1 MKFLFTKTLGAQG
14 WLKYWSLF
22 ILMFPYY
29 IFKPGLPQPSD
40 LILFVTMFVYLN
52 KKGLYLSKSFLGHIN
67 NFRNLVAY
75 IFAVNTILFIVRI
88 GMRDKDPSLITN
100 LFYTFNFIVFAFA
113 FSLFDSY
120 KKEFVY
126 TTVYSVILSGILQI
140 LLSPWGHM
148 SEGRETLFFDNPNQ
162 LGYYAICC
170 LSIVLAFEKY
180 LKLSRSI
187 IFLSFSVFFYFTM
200 LCVSKAAI
208 GAMLLLML
216 VYLASN
222 KLLSIKMIFTSLVV
236 FLGVL
241 VVLFKTSIGEKFV
254 RNLSYRLEY
263 SVKPNE
269 VSEWEYRGYDRMN
282 NHPYYMILGAG
293 EGAYNRFTT
302 YIDNH
307 EMHSSLGTILFCYG
321 IPGSILFSIFILS
334 LLSGLPKTYSLYILP
349 MIAYGLVHMGLRFTI
364 FYIALAMFPVVR
376 ELLQE
381 EEEEAEEAEMEE
393 VKKLSERKGIKPL
406 WLIKEEAENA
416 IKNRQK

>member
-40 LILFVTMFVYLN
+40 LILFVTMFIYLN
-52 KKGLYLSKSFLGHIN
+52 KRGLYMSKRFLGHLN
-67 NFRNLVAY
+67 NFKNLVAY

-88 GMRDKDPSLITN
+88 GMKDKDPSLITN
-100 LFYTFNFIVFAFA
+100 LFYTFNIIVFAFS
-113 FSLFDSY
+113 FSLFDTY

-126 TTVYSVILSGILQI
+126 TTVYSVLLSGIIQI

-170 LSIVLAFEKY
+170 LSIILAFERY
-180 LKLSRSI
+180 LKLSRVI
-187 IFLSFSVFFYFTM
+187 IFLSFGVFFYFTM

-208 GAMLLLML
+208 GSMLLLMI

-222 KLLSIKMIFTSLVV
+222 KLLSVKMIFTSMMV
-236 FLGVL
+236 FIGVL
-241 VVLFKTSIGEKFV
+241 VVLFKTPTGEKFV

-263 SVKPNE
+263 SVKPND

-334 LLSGLPKTYSLYILP
+334 LLSGLPRTYSLYILP
-349 MIAYGLVHMGLRFTI
+349 VIAYGLVHMGLRFTI

-381 EEEEAEEAEMEE
+381 EEEEAEESEMEE
-393 VKKLSERKGIKPL
+393 VNKLSERKGIKPL

-416 IKNRQK
+416 IKNRQ